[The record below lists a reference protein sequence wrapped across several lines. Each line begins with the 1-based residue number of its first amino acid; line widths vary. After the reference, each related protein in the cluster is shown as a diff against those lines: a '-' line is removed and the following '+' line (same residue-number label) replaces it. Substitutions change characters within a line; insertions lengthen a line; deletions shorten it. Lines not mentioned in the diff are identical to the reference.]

1 MSVRAIEVLLLV
13 LTCAGAA
20 RVLTPL
26 RARVPLA
33 AGLAGATAV
42 ALVAHLGL
50 ERPRWQLLPLYLVA
64 LASAGVA
71 ARDAMRPSGETRRR
85 APALLGVLLALLGG
99 AVGWALPVTEL
110 REPTGPR
117 PVGTTTITLVD
128 ESREDPYRDGEH
140 RRLALQVWYPTS
152 DEAEHEPAAWV
163 DQPAAFASIA
173 ADWLD
178 MPAFTLRHVGLV
190 TTHATRDAPVAAG
203 ERRPLV
209 VYAHGWTGFRN
220 VHSTLLESLAS
231 HGYVVA
237 AADHAPGA
245 LAALHPDGEVVP
257 LDARALPSGVPD
269 EEYDRASELLVT
281 TFADDMASVVSRL
294 TDDERFAEHID
305 PGRIAMIGHS
315 TGGGA
320 AILACGRE
328 QGCGTAVGFDPW
340 VEPLGNEHIGQG
352 IDRPLLSIR
361 SEEWADKP
369 NDIRLRRL
377 HAASHEASVP
387 IAITGATH
395 RDFTLLPMLTP
406 LAARIG
412 LSGPAGGEQ
421 IHEIVDDWTVA
432 FLDHHLR
439 EGAEDPLPNPPTHE
453 EVTVDRALAGG

>member
-1 MSVRAIEVLLLV
+1 MSVRTIEVLLLV

-26 RARVPLA
+26 RGRVPLA
-33 AGLAGATAV
+33 VAVAGATTV
-42 ALVAHLGL
+42 VLLAHLVL
-50 ERPRWQLLPLYLVA
+50 ERPRWQLLPVYLVA
-64 LASAGVA
+64 VATTGLA
-71 ARDAMRPSGETRRR
+71 ARDARRPCGATRRR
-85 APALLGVLLALLGG
+85 APVVLGVLLALLGG

-110 REPTGPR
+110 REPTGPH
-117 PVGTTTITLVD
+117 PVGTATLTLVD
-128 ESREDPYRDGEH
+128 EAREDPYRKGER
-140 RRLALQVWYPTS
+140 RRLAVQVWYPRS
-152 DEAEHEPAAWV
+152 EEAEHEPAAWV
-163 DQPAAFASIA
+163 DQPEAFSSIA

-231 HGYVVA
+231 HGYIVA

-245 LAALHPDGEVVP
+245 LAALHPGGEVVP
-257 LDARALPSGVPD
+257 LDPAALPSGAPQEV
-269 EEYDRASELLVT
+269 YDRASQLLMT
-281 TFADDMASVVSRL
+281 TFADDLDSVVARL
-294 TDDERFAEHID
+294 RGDERFADHVD

-320 AILACGRE
+320 AILACGR
-328 QGCGTAVGFDPW
+328 QPGCGAAVGFDPW
-340 VEPLGNEHIGQG
+340 VEPLGTEQIGEGLEQ
-352 IDRPLLSIR
+352 PLLSIR
-361 SEEWADKP
+361 SEEWAGKP
-369 NDIRLRRL
+369 NDTRLRRL

-387 IAITGATH
+387 ITIAGATH

-412 LSGPAGGEQ
+412 LSGPTGGDQ
-421 IHEIVDDWTVA
+421 THEIVDEWTVA

-439 EGAEDPLPNPPTHE
+439 DEATESLPSPPEHD
-453 EVTVDRALAGG
+453 EVTVDRGVTDD